1 MITKRAT
8 QRSTLTLTRQF
19 FSNSRKSRVNCS
31 RGESAS
37 RSKIRNGC
45 SKWPQ
50 IAHVWRRK
58 MQPVAWQARWK
69 NTPAMNVLSETSA
82 ACADPVGEE
91 LRRCDEHPELS
102 RFLTQE
108 RHPVH
113 LVGVA
118 GSGMSGL
125 AGLLIE
131 LGHAVSGSD
140 KATTTETDRLQRLGL
155 RFYDQHLPDLANRAE
170 LVVFSSAIKD
180 DNPILRGARNSGK
193 SLVRRA
199 EALAA
204 IMHAKRGI
212 VIAGM
217 HGKTTTS
224 AMTAHVLR
232 EGGLHPS
239 HYVGAEIPLLGTN
252 AHWDWR
258 GEFFVTEGDESDGTL
273 RCFRPEHSL
282 ILNIE
287 EEHLDF
293 YADLA
298 AIEKVFEQLI
308 DQTSGTIFYNI
319 DDPNTARLCAKRNS
333 AVSYG
338 FSENA
343 RYRGINVELRDL
355 GSVFCVCRQGQKLGQ
370 ATLNVPGEHNVHN
383 ALGVIAL
390 ASELGIPF
398 EKIAAS
404 LRKFEHARRRF
415 EIKYESDRFLLID
428 DYAHHPTEIRATLKT
443 ARATGRRRVLAMFQP
458 HRYSRTKALCR
469 EFGSAFDEAD
479 RVVVTDVYP
488 ASEPPIPG
496 ISGQTIVDEMVKR
509 GHRGASYQPRFE
521 RVHCDIGNA
530 LDVGDFVLSLGAG
543 NIHEQLSI
551 LAADLVIAEKLKAV
565 VGEEGDVR
573 LYEPLSKHTTL
584 RVGGPAQFWVE
595 PRNEKAFADLI
606 RFCRDENLPL
616 FAMGR
621 GSNLLVRDGGIRGV
635 VVHPRGGDFDK
646 IQVNSSEI
654 TAGAGVKL
662 REIAYAA
669 RASNLGGL
677 EWMEGIPGA
686 VGGALRMNA
695 GAMGAQTF
703 EKVVRVRYLDG
714 EGNAHDKNRDELE
727 VHYRH
732 FPLLEQNF
740 AVSATFR
747 GSPAPREQIESRLRE
762 SQEKRRTTQPIAKSA
777 GCIFKNP
784 EKCPAGKLVDELG
797 LKNSSIGKAR
807 VSEVHGNFI
816 VNDGGATATE
826 MLELIDRIKQTAR
839 TKRGIELETEVQIV
853 GEPV

>member
-1 MITKRAT
+1 VSLDL
-8 QRSTLTLTRQF
+8 QRF
-19 FSNSRKSRVNCS
+19 FTCEQHR
-31 RGESAS
+31 
-37 RSKIRNGC
+37 I
-45 SKWPQ
+45 
-50 IAHVWRRK
+50 
-58 MQPVAWQARWK
+58 
-69 NTPAMNVLSETSA
+69 
-82 ACADPVGEE
+82 
-91 LRRCDEHPELS
+91 
-102 RFLTQE
+102 
-108 RHPVH
+108 H

-131 LGHAVSGSD
+131 LGHVVSGSD
-140 KATTTETDRLQRLGL
+140 KVTSTETERLQRLGL
-155 RFYDQHLPDLANRAE
+155 RFHEQHRPEHADTAD
-170 LVVFSSAIKD
+170 LVVFSSAIKG
-180 DNPILRGARNSGK
+180 DNPILVGGRDSGK
-193 SLVRRA
+193 PVLRRA

-204 IMHAKRGI
+204 IMRAKRGI

-239 HYVGAEIPLLGTN
+239 HYVGAEIPILGNN

-258 GEFFVTEGDESDGTL
+258 GEYFVAEGDESDGTL
-273 RCFRPEHSL
+273 RCFHPEHSL

-293 YADLA
+293 YPDLV
-298 AIEKVFEQLI
+298 AIEKVFAQLI
-308 DQTSGTIFYNI
+308 DQTTGTVFYNT
-319 DDPNTARLCAKRNS
+319 DDPNAARLCVKHER

-343 RYRGINVELRDL
+343 HYRGINVELRDV
-355 GSVFCVCRQGQKLGQ
+355 GSLFCVSRRGQKLGE
-370 ATLNVPGEHNVHN
+370 AALNVPGEHNVHN

-404 LRKFEHARRRF
+404 LRRFEHARRRF
-415 EIKYESDRFLLID
+415 EIKYESDRFLLVD

-458 HRYSRTKALCR
+458 HRYSRTKALCS
-469 EFGSAFDEAD
+469 EFGCAFDEVD

-496 ISGQTIVDEMVKR
+496 ISGQTIVDEIVKR

-530 LDVGDFVLSLGAG
+530 LDVGDLVLSLGAG

-551 LAADLVIAEKLKAV
+551 LAADLVIAEKLKAI
-565 VGEEGDVR
+565 VGEGGGVH

-595 PRNEKAFADLI
+595 PQNEKAFSDLI
-606 RFCRDENLPL
+606 RFCRNENLPL

-635 VVHPRGGDFDK
+635 VVHPRDGDFDK
-646 IQVNSSEI
+646 IEVNGSEI

-662 REIAYAA
+662 REVAYAA
-669 RASNLGGL
+669 RGANLGGL
-677 EWMEGIPGA
+677 EWMEGIPGV

-703 EKVVRVRYLDG
+703 ESVTRIRYLDAD
-714 EGNAHDKNRDELE
+714 GNPHVKNRDELE
-727 VHYRH
+727 VFYRR
-732 FPLLEQNF
+732 FPLLENNF
-740 AVSATFR
+740 AISATFR
-747 GSPAPREQIESRLRE
+747 AQPAERAEIDSRLRE

-784 EKCPAGKLVDELG
+784 NSIPAGKLVDELG
-797 LKNSSIGKAR
+797 LKNSRIGNAR
-807 VSEVHGNFI
+807 VSEVHSNFI
-816 VNDGGATATE
+816 VNDGGATAAD
-826 MLELIDRIKQTAR
+826 MLQLIDKIQSAAR
-839 TKRGIELETEVQIV
+839 AKRGIELETEVQIV
-853 GEPV
+853 GEPE

>member
-1 MITKRAT
+1 MKPASEECDALADSAREE
-8 QRSTLTLTRQF
+8 F
-19 FSNSRKSRVNCS
+19 PSRV
-31 RGESAS
+31 
-37 RSKIRNGC
+37 
-45 SKWPQ
+45 P
-50 IAHVWRRK
+50 
-58 MQPVAWQARWK
+58 PLDL
-69 NTPAMNVLSETSA
+69 P
-82 ACADPVGEE
+82 
-91 LRRCDEHPELS
+91 
-102 RFLTQE
+102 RFLTRE
-108 RHPVH
+108 HHRIH

-140 KATTTETDRLQRLGL
+140 KVTTTETERLQRLGL
-155 RFYDQHLPDLANRAE
+155 RFHDQHRPEHADAAN
-170 LVVFSSAIKD
+170 LVVFSSAIKG
-180 DNPILRGARNSGK
+180 DNPILVARRDSGK
-193 SLVRRA
+193 PVVRRA

-204 IMHAKRGI
+204 IMRAKCGI

-252 AHWDWR
+252 AHWDPR
-258 GEFFVTEGDESDGTL
+258 GEYFVAEGDESDGTL
-273 RCFRPEHSL
+273 RCFHPEHSL

-308 DQTSGTIFYNI
+308 DQTSGTVFYNA
-319 DDPNTARLCAKRNS
+319 DDPNAARLCAKRKG

-338 FSENA
+338 FSEEA
-343 RYRGINVELRDL
+343 HYRGIDVELRDF
-355 GSVFCVCRQGQKLGQ
+355 GSVFCVDRCGGKLGE

-443 ARATGRRRVLAMFQP
+443 ARAMGRKRVLAMFQP

-469 EFGSAFDEAD
+469 EFGSVFDEAD
-479 RVVVTDVYP
+479 RVVVTNVYP

-530 LDVGDFVLSLGAG
+530 LDVGDLVLSLGAG

-551 LAADLVIAEKLKAV
+551 LAADLVIAEKLKAI

-595 PRNEKAFADLI
+595 PRNEKAFSDLI

-703 EKVVRVRYLDG
+703 ESVTRIRYLDAK
-714 EGNAHDKNRDELE
+714 GNPH
-727 VHYRH
+727 V
-732 FPLLEQNF
+732 
-740 AVSATFR
+740 
-747 GSPAPREQIESRLRE
+747 
-762 SQEKRRTTQPIAKSA
+762 
-777 GCIFKNP
+777 
-784 EKCPAGKLVDELG
+784 
-797 LKNSSIGKAR
+797 
-807 VSEVHGNFI
+807 
-816 VNDGGATATE
+816 
-826 MLELIDRIKQTAR
+826 
-839 TKRGIELETEVQIV
+839 
-853 GEPV
+853 